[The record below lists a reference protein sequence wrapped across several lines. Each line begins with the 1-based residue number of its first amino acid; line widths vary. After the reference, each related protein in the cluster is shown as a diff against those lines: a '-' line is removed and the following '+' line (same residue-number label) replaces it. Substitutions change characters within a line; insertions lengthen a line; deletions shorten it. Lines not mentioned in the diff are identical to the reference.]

1 MRQMEAQIAK
11 FKMRENPIFKPDIYR
26 WIIITTKDYRKLRD
40 VRGFLGMYDLPYVDN
55 DAINVREGIKRLGA
69 LDEDI
74 LQITDDDCTFE
85 RL

>member
-1 MRQMEAQIAK
+1 
-11 FKMRENPIFKPDIYR
+11 MRENSIFKPDIYR
-26 WIIITTKDYRKLRD
+26 WIIIAIKDYRKLRD

-74 LQITDDDCTFE
+74 LEITDDECTFE
-85 RL
+85 RLIILFQDLNN

>member
-1 MRQMEAQIAK
+1 
-11 FKMRENPIFKPDIYR
+11 MRENPIFKPDINR
-26 WIIITTKDYRKLRD
+26 WIIITIKEYRKLRD
-40 VRGFLGMYDLPYVDN
+40 VRGYSGMNDLLHVDN
-55 DAINVREGIKRLGA
+55 DAINVIEGIKRLGA